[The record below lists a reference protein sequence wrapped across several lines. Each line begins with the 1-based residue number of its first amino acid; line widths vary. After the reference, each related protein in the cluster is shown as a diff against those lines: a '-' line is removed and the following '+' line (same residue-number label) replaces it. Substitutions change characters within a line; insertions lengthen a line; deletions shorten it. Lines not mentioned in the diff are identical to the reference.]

1 MKKTRTKSGEP
12 TDQEKTFS
20 KQIKTAAQ
28 ELAKD
33 IKDATAFRE
42 ELNPNVILT
51 EGWTNFLGSVEKNM
65 EVVLP
70 VVLEYLKTQP
80 ELLAKVLMDLPNPML
95 PVLGAYKSGDG
106 LEDDKA
112 IRDMV
117 TDIVH
122 LCDKKELNIYNITNR
137 AVDVAKEEDELN
149 CSGEVV

>member
-12 TDQEKTFS
+12 TEQEKAFT
-20 KQIKTAAQ
+20 KQIKHAAR

-33 IKDATAFRE
+33 YKSATAVRE
-42 ELNPNVILT
+42 ELNPNVILA
-51 EGWTNFLGSVEKNM
+51 EGSVNLLGSVEKNM
-65 EVVLP
+65 EVILP

-80 ELLAKVLMDLPNPML
+80 ELLAAILMDLPNPML
-95 PVLGAYKSGDG
+95 PVLEAYKYGDR

-122 LCDKKELNIYNITNR
+122 LCDEKELDIYNITNR

-149 CSGEVV
+149 RSGEVV